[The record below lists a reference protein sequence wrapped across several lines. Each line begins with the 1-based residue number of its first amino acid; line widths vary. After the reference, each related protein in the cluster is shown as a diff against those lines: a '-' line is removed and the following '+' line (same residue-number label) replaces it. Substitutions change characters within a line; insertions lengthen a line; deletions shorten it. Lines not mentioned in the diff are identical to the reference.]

1 MYKSTLKY
9 MRKVSAQ
16 RGAPLMDWSKFGAPD
31 TPKPTPKVGKRDR
44 EFLAMNDM
52 PEAERIK
59 AMRGRGFRTRSS
71 KRKRS

>member
-1 MYKSTLKY
+1 
-9 MRKVSAQ
+9 
-16 RGAPLMDWSKFGAPD
+16 MDWSKFGAPD